1 MNCVDFACKELGIE
15 KELIWSAKKTKD
27 ILAKRW
33 MIICFLYELGF
44 NYMQIARKL
53 MKNHQTIMHA
63 VKCAD
68 VNAWYIGRELAIRY
82 EAFTRV
88 KKIVP
93 NYGKSR
99 MEEKFV

>member
-1 MNCVDFACKELGIE
+1 MNCVDFACRELGIE
-15 KELIWSAKKTKD
+15 KEVIWGKSKKKD
-27 ILAKRW
+27 VLAKRW

-44 NYMQIARKL
+44 NYMEIARK
-53 MKNHQTIMHA
+53 MMRNHSAIIHA
-63 VKCAD
+63 LICAD
-68 VNAWYIGRELAIRY
+68 VNTRYVGQELAIRY